1 MKAARLL
8 LAAALLAAGCTANA
22 SSSKDVDVVI
32 GFQSKTI
39 NTVTAGTL
47 LRSLG
52 YFEQRLA
59 DLGKRDGKRYHVTWQ
74 DYSTGAP
81 ITAQMV
87 AGKIDI
93 GSMGDYPLLINGSR
107 TQEFGDGRTELVA
120 ATGYNL
126 LGALNMV
133 VVPPDSPARTLA
145 DLRGKKISTSIG
157 SAGHGTT
164 VHALQNIGIGT
175 DDVHLQNQA
184 PAVGASGL
192 LSGSVDALGQFV
204 AWPGQL
210 VFANQARLLYDGSA
224 LKLPTWHGVV
234 VRESYADS
242 HHDVVTEFLRAQRD
256 ATDYLHAHPMDA
268 ALKVATATKLP
279 AEVVYLYNGAGGMV
293 TFDLPLKRPLL
304 GALETDAPFLRS
316 IGNIKRL
323 DLGAFVDDRYLREI
337 YGPAY
342 DSAASILDNPAPV
355 TGFDTTCSRPVTDP
369 RTAGELWLTGETAT
383 HPAATPACLLKAVAH
398 AGKPVRAAYVP
409 DAATGTRWFADK
421 AVWVREAGGALLPF
435 TTEDGARAHLAGHP
449 GSIVSY
455 AQAVEESR

>member
-1 MKAARLL
+1 MKTLR
-8 LAAALLAAGCTANA
+8 ALLCGVLLAGCTANA
-22 SSSKDVDVVI
+22 ESPSVVNLVI
-32 GFQSKTI
+32 GYQSKTI

-52 YFEQRLA
+52 YLEKRLTE
-59 DLGKRDGKRYHVTWQ
+59 LGKRDGKTYKVTWQ

-93 GSMGDYPLLINGSR
+93 GSMGDYPMLINGSR
-107 TQEFGDGRTELVA
+107 TQEFGDGRTKLIA

-133 VVPPDSPARTLA
+133 VVPKDSPAHELK
-145 DLRGKKISTSIG
+145 DLRGKKISASVG

-164 VHALQNIGIGT
+164 VHALRDAGIGT
-175 DDVHLQNQA
+175 GDVHIQNQA

-192 LSGSVDALGQFV
+192 QSGAVDALGQFV

-210 VFANQARLLYDGSA
+210 VFGGQARLLYDGSA

-234 VRESYADS
+234 VREAYP
-242 HHDVVTEFLRAQRD
+242 HREVITEFLRAQRD
-256 ATDYLHAHPMDA
+256 ATDYLHQHPMEA
-268 ALKVATATKLP
+268 AEKVATATKLP
-279 AEVVYLYNGAGGMV
+279 AEVVYLYNGPGGMV
-293 TFDLPLKRPLL
+293 TFDLPLKQPLID
-304 GALETDAPFLRS
+304 ALRTDAPFLKS

-323 DLGAFVDDRYLREI
+323 DLDAFVDDSYLREV

-342 DSAASILDNPAPV
+342 NASSLDNPAPI
-355 TGFDTTCSRPVTDP
+355 TGTDPVCGTPVTDP
-369 RTAGELWLTGETAT
+369 RLAGEVWVRGASVQ
-383 HPAATPACLLKAVAH
+383 PSANPDCLLKAIR
-398 AGKPVRAAYVP
+398 GKQIRAAYVP
-409 DAATGTRWFADK
+409 DAVTGTRWFADK
-421 AVWVREAGGALLPF
+421 AYWVRDGRHLPF
-435 TTEDGARAHLAGHP
+435 TTESAAKSYVAAHP
-449 GSIVSY
+449 GSTLISY

>member
-1 MKAARLL
+1 MKAARIL
-8 LAAALLAAGCTANA
+8 LAAAFLAAGCSA
-22 SSSKDVDVVI
+22 SASTSNDVDVVI
-32 GFQSKTI
+32 GYQSKTI

-52 YFEQRLA
+52 YFEKRLET
-59 DLGKRDGKRYHVTWQ
+59 LGKTTGKRYHVTWQ

-107 TQEFGDGRTELVA
+107 TQEFGDGHTKLIA

-133 VVPPDSPARTLA
+133 VVPPKSPARTLN
-145 DLRGKKISTSIG
+145 DLRGKKISTSVG

-164 VHALQNIGIGT
+164 VHALRDAGIST
-175 DDVHLQNQA
+175 DDVHIQNQA
-184 PAVGASGL
+184 PAVGVSGL
-192 LSGSVDALGQFV
+192 QSGAVDALGQFV

-224 LKLPTWHGVV
+224 LRLPTWHGVV

-242 HHDVVTEFLRAQRD
+242 NRSVVTEFLRAQRD

-279 AEVVYLYNGAGGMV
+279 PEVVYLYNGAGGMV
-293 TFDLPLKRPLL
+293 TFDLPLKKPLID
-304 GALETDAPFLRS
+304 ALSTDAPFLRS
-316 IGNIKRL
+316 IGNIKQL
-323 DLGAFVDDRYLREI
+323 DLGAFVDDQYLREI
-337 YGPAY
+337 YGSGY
-342 DSAASILDNPAPV
+342 DAAASTLDNPAPV
-355 TGFDTTCSRPVTDP
+355 TGTDTTCAKPVTDP
-369 RTAGELWLTGETAT
+369 RTAGELWLDGETVT
-383 HPAATPACLLKAVAH
+383 HPAATPECLLKAIAH
-398 AGKPVRAAYVP
+398 AGKKVRAAYIP

-421 AVWVREAGGALLPF
+421 AFWVRDPGGALLPF
-435 TTEDGARAHLAGHP
+435 TTEDAARAHP
-449 GSIVSY
+449 GTIVSY

>member
-1 MKAARLL
+1 MRAARLL
-8 LAAALLAAGCTANA
+8 LAATLLAAGCTANA
-22 SSSKDVDVVI
+22 STPDDVDVVI
-32 GFQSKTI
+32 GYQSKTI

-59 DLGKRDGKRYHVTWQ
+59 ALGHRDGKRYHVTWQ

-107 TQEFGDGRTELVA
+107 TQEFGDGRTKLIA

-133 VVPPDSPARTLA
+133 VVPPGSPARTLA
-145 DLRGKKISTSIG
+145 DLRGKKISASIG

-164 VHALQNIGIGT
+164 VHALRNLGIGSG
-175 DDVHLQNQA
+175 DVHLQNQA

-192 LSGSVDALGQFV
+192 LSGAVDALGQFV

-224 LKLPTWHGVV
+224 LRLPTWHGVV
-234 VRESYADS
+234 VRESFADT
-242 HHDVVTEFLRAQRD
+242 HHDVVAEFLRAQRD

-268 ALKVATATKLP
+268 AQKVASATKLP

-293 TFDLPLKRPLL
+293 TFDLPLKRPLI

-323 DLGAFVDDRYLREI
+323 DLGAFVDDRYLREV

-342 DSAASILDNPAPV
+342 DATASSLDNPAPV
-355 TGFDTTCSRPVTDP
+355 TGFDSTCSRAVTDP
-369 RTAGELWLTGETAT
+369 RTAGELWLAGESGT
-383 HPAATPACLLKAVAH
+383 HPAATPGCLLKAVAH

-421 AVWVREAGGALLPF
+421 AVWVRDAGGALLPF

-449 GSIVSY
+449 GSIVGY